1 MIGFGILALVLAA
14 AGIFAVMAY
23 SVLERT
29 HEIGLRMALGAR
41 RVDVLKLVMGNAAKL
56 AALGLGIGVAGALA
70 LTRLLTSVL
79 FGVVRLDLLT
89 FAGLT
94 ALLAAVAALAA
105 YVPASW
111 ATKVEPMEALRY
123 E

>member
-1 MIGFGILALVLAA
+1 
-14 AGIFAVMAY
+14 
-23 SVLERT
+23 
-29 HEIGLRMALGAR
+29 
-41 RVDVLKLVMGNAAKL
+41 
-56 AALGLGIGVAGALA
+56 VAGALA
-70 LTRLLTSVL
+70 VTRLLVSL
-79 FGVVRLDLLT
+79 LLGVVRMDLLT

-111 ATKVEPMEALRY
+111 AAKVDPMEALRY

>member
-1 MIGFGILALVLAA
+1 M
-14 AGIFAVMAY
+14 
-23 SVLERT
+23 T
-29 HEIGLRMALGAR
+29 
-41 RVDVLKLVMGNAAKL
+41 RV
-56 AALGLGIGVAGALA
+56 
-70 LTRLLTSVL
+70 LTSLL
-79 FGVVRLDLLT
+79 FGVVRMDLLT